1 MDSEKSEPYFELYER
16 YNEGR
21 IKSEDIYGKENND
34 TEEKK
39 SQSPNSELDSPS
51 QAPNKNSLLPS
62 NNGNAKL
69 LNNEENALISY
80 GINQNVNDKKDL
92 PDKNKEGQSSDAQ
105 LLDKSKDQ
113 STHNINNQPI
123 NFISQNNN
131 NINDQHQKNSVKF

>member
-1 MDSEKSEPYFELYER
+1 MDSQKSEPYFELYER

-62 NNGNAKL
+62 NNGNAQL

-80 GINQNVNDKKDL
+80 GINQNVNDKIDL
-92 PDKNKEGQSSDAQ
+92 PDKNKEGQSSDTQ
-105 LLDKSKDQ
+105 LLDKSKSQ
-113 STHNINNQPI
+113 SPHNVNNPPI